1 MRIPNLTISHALV
14 NRLNTLNVQQNQYN
28 DQLSSGQRIV
38 NPSEDP
44 QAASRIMRLRSE
56 KSAIQVYAKN
66 GDRALSVSQASYAA
80 LDQLRALSDR
90 ASELATLSNP
100 STVSAAERKS
110 YAIELNQLIKQAID
124 AGNTKYQG
132 EFLFNGTNTS
142 AQPFADDGSATPA
155 SLLTKPASPVSIT
168 GATIASGSA
177 DVTGDAT
184 GLVVGMVVTGSG
196 IPSGTTVVSIAADA
210 THFVLSGN
218 ATATGA
224 INLSAA
230 SADSDGLSIQLADT
244 VSISPFTT
252 GAGNAKV
259 AAFITNMIA
268 LRDGLNNTANAT
280 DAGSAAITTA
290 RAKLLVSEDDLI
302 GIIADNSALQT
313 RMESIRAQAEARF
326 TNMQSLISKD
336 ADVDVSQTMVNL
348 TRVRTAYQAALQSG
362 AQVMKL
368 SLLDY
373 LP

>member
-44 QAASRIMRLRSE
+44 QAANRIMRLRSE
-56 KSAIQVYAKN
+56 KSSVQVYAKN
-66 GDRALSVSQASYAA
+66 GDRALSVSQATYAA
-80 LDQLRALSDR
+80 LDQLKSLSDR
-90 ASELATLSNP
+90 ASELATLSN
-100 STVSAAERKS
+100 SSLVSASERKS
-110 YAIELNQLIKQAID
+110 YAIEVNQIIKQAID

-142 AQPFADDGSATPA
+142 NQPFSDGGAATP
-155 SLLTKPASPVSIT
+155 VS
-168 GATIASGSA
+168 
-177 DVTGDAT
+177 VT
-184 GLVVGMVVTGSG
+184 
-196 IPSGTTVVSIAADA
+196 PPGTD
-210 THFVLSGN
+210 
-218 ATATGA
+218 
-224 INLSAA
+224 
-230 SADSDGLSIQLADT
+230 DGLSIQLSDS
-244 VSISPFTT
+244 VSISPFMT
-252 GAGNAKV
+252 GAGNAKI
-259 AAFITNMIA
+259 ATFITNLIA
-268 LRDGLNNTANAT
+268 LRDGLNNTAGAS
-280 DAGSAAITTA
+280 DAGSAAISSA
-290 RAKLLVSEDDLI
+290 RSALLISEDHLI

-313 RMESIRAQAEARF
+313 RMESVKAQAEARF

>member
-44 QAASRIMRLRSE
+44 QAANRIMRLRSE
-56 KSAIQVYAKN
+56 KSAVQVYAKN
-66 GDRALSVSQASYAA
+66 GDRALSVSQATYAA
-80 LDQLRALSDR
+80 LDQLKSLSDR
-90 ASELATLSNP
+90 ASELATLSN
-100 STVSAAERKS
+100 SSLVSASERKS
-110 YAIELNQLIKQAID
+110 YAIEVNQLIKQAID

-132 EFLFNGTNTS
+132 EFLFNGASTS
-142 AQPFADDGSATPA
+142 VQPFADDGTATPL
-155 SLLTKPASPVSIT
+155 SLATQPAAPVSLTAGIT
-168 GATIASGSA
+168 SGSK
-177 DVTGDAT
+177 T
-184 GLVVGMVVTGSG
+184 VVGSSAGLAVGMSVTGSG
-196 IPSGTTVVSIAADA
+196 IPAGTSIASITDS
-210 THFVLSGN
+210 THFELSSN
-218 ATATGA
+218 ATTTGS
-224 INLSAA
+224 INLSVAA
-230 SADSDGLSIQLADT
+230 DGLSIQLSDS

-252 GAGNAKV
+252 GAGNAKI
-259 AAFITNMIA
+259 ATFITNLIA
-268 LRDGLNNTANAT
+268 LRNGLNNIAGAA
-280 DAGSAAITTA
+280 DAGSAAITSA
-290 RAKLLVSEDDLI
+290 RSALLTSEDHLI

-313 RMESIRAQAEARF
+313 RMESVKVQAEARF
-326 TNMQSLISKD
+326 MNMQSLISKD

>member
-14 NRLNTLNVQQNQYN
+14 NRLNNLNVQQNQYN

-56 KSAIQVYAKN
+56 KSAVQVYAKN
-66 GDRALSVSQASYAA
+66 GDRALSVSQATFAA
-80 LDQLRALSDR
+80 LDQLKSLSDR
-90 ASELATLSNP
+90 ASELATLSNS
-100 STVSAAERKS
+100 STVSVAERKS
-110 YAIELNQLIKQAID
+110 YAVEINQIIKQAID
-124 AGNTKYQG
+124 AGNSKYQG
-132 EFLFNGTNTS
+132 EFLFNGTSTS
-142 AQPFADDGSATPA
+142 LQPFADDGSATPV
-155 SLLTKPASPVSIT
+155 SLVTQPAAPTTLNSATTTT
-168 GATIASGSA
+168 GSKTVVLGS
-177 DVTGDAT
+177 TT
-184 GLVVGMVVTGSG
+184 GLVVGMTITGSG
-196 IPSGTTVVSIAADA
+196 IPAGATVASITDD
-210 THFVLSGN
+210 THFELSTN
-218 ATATGA
+218 ATATGS
-224 INLSAA
+224 INLTAA
-230 SADSDGLSIQLADT
+230 ADGLSIQLSDS

-252 GAGNAKV
+252 GSGNAKI
-259 AAFITNMIA
+259 AAFITNLIA
-268 LRDGLNNTANAT
+268 LRDGLNNTAGAA
-280 DAGSAAITTA
+280 DAGTAAIASA
-290 RAKLLVSEDDLI
+290 RSALLNSEDHLI

-313 RMESIRAQAEARF
+313 RMESVKAQAEARF

>member
-38 NPSEDP
+38 NASEDP
-44 QAASRIMRLRSE
+44 QAANRIMRLRSE

-66 GDRALSVSQASYAA
+66 ADRALSVSQASYAA
-80 LDQLRALSDR
+80 LDQLRSLSDR

-142 AQPFADDGSATPA
+142 AQPFTDDGSATPA
-155 SLLTKPASPVSIT
+155 SLLTKPATPVSIT

-177 DVTGDAT
+177 DVTGDTT
-184 GLVVGMVVTGSG
+184 GLAVGMVVTGSG
-196 IPSGTTVVSIAADA
+196 IPAGTTVASITDA

-230 SADSDGLSIQLADT
+230 SEDSDGLSIQLADT

-268 LRDGLNNTANAT
+268 LRDGLNNTANAA
-280 DAGSAAITTA
+280 DAGTAAIASA

-313 RMESIRAQAEARF
+313 RMESIRAQADARF